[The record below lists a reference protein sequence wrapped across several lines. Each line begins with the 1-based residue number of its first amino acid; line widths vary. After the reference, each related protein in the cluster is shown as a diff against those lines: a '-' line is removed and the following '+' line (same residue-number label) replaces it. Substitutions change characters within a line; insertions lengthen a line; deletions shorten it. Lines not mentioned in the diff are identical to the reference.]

1 MSRLSANQRLTPSI
15 LDRLMTDV
23 EGGRPLSITFDL
35 QQMIDV
41 VRRDLEDL
49 LNTRRTARPSVE
61 AFEETRT
68 SVVAYGMP
76 DLASVNAATESDR
89 REVGRIIEEVIQ
101 RCEPRL
107 RDVHAHLTE
116 DGSGGSGRA
125 VQLTSRRGSRW
136 TRRRKSVSTPC
147 WN

>member
-1 MSRLSANQRLTPSI
+1 MIA
-15 LDRLMTDV
+15 V
-23 EGGRPLSITFDL
+23 EGGRPTSVTFDL

-76 DLASVNAATESDR
+76 DLASVSTATESDR

-107 RDVHAHLTE
+107 REVHAHLAE
-116 DGSGGSGRA
+116 DASGGAGRA
-125 VQLTSRRGSRW
+125 VRFHIQARLAVDPSPEIGFETVLELTSGSASVRRSEG
-136 TRRRKSVSTPC
+136 
-147 WN
+147 